1 MAAQGSTGGSKVT
14 RWWWIRHAPIRD
26 AAGRVTGQLDLDAD
40 CSDLERLAGVA
51 AILPA
56 NAAWLVSP
64 LRRARQTLDS
74 LQLAADAK
82 ASGFAIERD
91 ISEQDFGDWQGRTYA
106 DLEVTDADAY
116 KKFWIAP
123 GTTRPPG
130 GESFADVMMRVA
142 RAVERRSQE
151 HPDADVIAVGHGGSI
166 RAAVAQA
173 LGLGPARTLQLQV
186 DSLSL
191 TRLDRIADQSGVS
204 WSIGCI
210 NR

>member
-1 MAAQGSTGGSKVT
+1 MAAPNSKVT

-40 CSDLERLAGVA
+40 CSDLDRLANLA
-51 AILPA
+51 AVLPP

-64 LRRARQTLDS
+64 LRRARQTLEA

-82 ASGFAIERD
+82 GGGFAVERD

-106 DLEVTDADAY
+106 ELEATEADAY

-142 RAVERRSQE
+142 RAVERRSAL
-151 HPDADVIAVGHGGSI
+151 HPDTDIVVVGHGGSI

-173 LGLGPARTLQLQV
+173 LGLAPGRALALQV
-186 DSLSL
+186 DPLSL
-191 TRLDRIADQSGVS
+191 TRLDRIADASGVA
-204 WSIGCI
+204 WSIGCV
-210 NR
+210 NA

>member
-1 MAAQGSTGGSKVT
+1 MAPPAAKTT
-14 RWWWIRHAPIRD
+14 RWWWIRHAPIKD

-40 CSDLERLAGVA
+40 CSDLERLAGIA
-51 AILPA
+51 AVLPA
-56 NAAWLVSP
+56 NATWLVSP
-64 LRRARQTLDS
+64 LRRARQTLDA
-74 LQLAADAK
+74 LQLATDAK
-82 ASGFAIERD
+82 AGGFVVERD
-91 ISEQDFGDWQGRTYA
+91 FSEQDFGDWQGRTYA
-106 DLEVTDADAY
+106 ELEATEADAY

-151 HPDADVIAVGHGGSI
+151 HPDTDVIAVGHGGSI
-166 RAAVAQA
+166 RAAIAQA

>member
-1 MAAQGSTGGSKVT
+1 MATQGSKTT
-14 RWWWIRHAPIRD
+14 RWWWIRHAPIKD

-40 CSDLERLAGVA
+40 CSDLERFAGIA

-56 NAAWLVSP
+56 NATWLVSP
-64 LRRARQTLDS
+64 LRRARQTLDV

-82 ASGFAIERD
+82 ANGFSVERD
-91 ISEQDFGDWQGRTYA
+91 IGEQDFGDWQGRTYA
-106 DLEVTDADAY
+106 ELEATEADAY

-151 HPDADVIAVGHGGSI
+151 NPDADIIAVGHGGSI